1 MVIPRRLLDPDGNR
15 WTQYQLS
22 AEIKHLRSLLV
33 ADEVHEVAA
42 SPSAVFSSYSDNFL
56 VTGVE
61 VQIVDGSGR
70 HPFPVRHPILL
81 DTDNIAMSTPN
92 PEDEDP
98 GRYSARGKWD
108 DAQAARRQR
117 LLHVRELPRDHG
129 VRRLG
134 GPGHV
139 QLGRTTRIHRLGLH
153 RGDGPPVRQQNL
165 RPVQGDR
172 GRRHA
177 AMGRVARGGLVMGLI
192 QT

>member
-98 GRYSARGKWD
+98 TVLFSLPDEGTEAGLLLRLVYQEACASVAWPMVGMKELNTDDELRKRYVKRATSK
-108 DAQAARRQR
+108 
-117 LLHVRELPRDHG
+117 
-129 VRRLG
+129 
-134 GPGHV
+134 
-139 QLGRTTRIHRLGLH
+139 T
-153 RGDGPPVRQQNL
+153 
-165 RPVQGDR
+165 VQGSASTLF
-172 GRRHA
+172 RRD
-177 AMGRVARGGLVMGLI
+177 
-192 QT
+192 